1 MLITQLTEN
10 FYQFD
15 NVFSNELLSTLL
27 KVFESDKTG
36 WLEIPDGRS
45 PLPRLQYRPEF
56 DIVDYNRLCNDIL
69 QELEPARELAEGL
82 VGKLYPNNLQ
92 LWYDPNGYINTIH
105 KGDVSPNHG
114 VNIQVYLTDGNEN
127 MGTYC
132 YDQILGESVNK
143 WHTVPYRR
151 NCGYMMLYPTR
162 VPHGMKH
169 RVVNERISLY
179 QSFRPTEIPSDIW

>member
-1 MLITQLTEN
+1 MLITQVTEN

-15 NVFSNELLSTLL
+15 NVFSNELLNTLL
-27 KVFESDKTG
+27 KVFASDRTG

-56 DIVDYNRLCNDIL
+56 DVVDYDQLCTDIL
-69 QELEPARELAEGL
+69 QELTPARELAEGL

-92 LWYDPNGYINTIH
+92 LWYDPDGYINTIH

-114 VNIQVYLTDGNEN
+114 VNMQVYLTDGNEN

-132 YDQILGESVNK
+132 YDRILGESVNK

-151 NCGYMMLYPTR
+151 NCGYMMFHPTR

-169 RVVNERISLY
+169 HVVDQRISLY